1 MKNSIIFIIFSL
13 FINSLV
19 FAENI
24 KIKSKKISIDKNS
37 QISIFEED
45 VIIKTSDNIT
55 IKSDYAKYNKLNG
68 TIELKNNIETIDE
81 ENNIIKTSYAN
92 YDEKKKILETKGLT
106 QIITPKKYILNG
118 ENIIAN
124 SDKKLIFSN
133 DKTIITDEDNN
144 SIFLEN
150 FEYLSKENIFKS
162 IGHIEIKDKLENS
175 YQFSQIYIDT
185 KKKEILGT
193 DTKSFLN
200 SNSFKINNDND
211 PRVFANT
218 AIINNEQIIF
228 NKSISTICKYREND
242 KCPPWTIQAKKML
255 HDKKKKTIYY
265 DNAIIKV
272 YDFPIFYIPK
282 LSHPDP
288 TVVRRS
294 GFLPPTLL
302 DTKNLGSGIS
312 VPYFWALN
320 KDKNFT
326 LTSKV
331 FFAENPLLVGE
342 YNQVFKNSNFL
353 TDFGYTEGYKKST
366 TKKKAGNK
374 SHFFS
379 KFTKNFSNSDSN
391 STLNISTQ
399 NVSNDKYLKLYK
411 IESNLVDYNIGNLEN
426 SINFT
431 HENENT
437 FFGLDA
443 SVYETLNENY
453 NDKYEYILPEV
464 TIDKNLISND
474 RIGNIDF
481 TANYKAHK
489 YDTNKFTNFL
499 INDFNWNSKDIYF
512 DNGLKGEFL
521 GHFKNINYETK
532 NLDNYKKDTTSELFG
547 AIGYLSELNFEKKIG
562 TTSHLLKPKTLL
574 RYAPGAMR
582 KEFDGPR
589 LDPLKAFSLDRINN
603 INNFETGLS
612 GTIGLDYKAK
622 RDNSNFDFSVAQVLS
637 EKENKKMASK
647 TSMDEKLSDLVGST
661 SYGVNNKFN
670 INYNFAVDQN
680 YKQLNYND
688 FGANFDFNPVKI
700 KFNYLLENEH
710 IGNQEYF
717 NTKVDFVKN
726 KNGLFSFE
734 TKRNL
739 ITNSS
744 EFYNLSYEYI
754 NDCLRAGLVYRREF
768 YNDSELEPENSLL
781 FKITLTPFGNI
792 NSPSFN
798 K

>member
-331 FFAENPLLVGE
+331 FFAENPLLAGE

-481 TANYKAHK
+481 TSNYKAHK

-739 ITNSS
+739 ITDSS

>member
-739 ITNSS
+739 ITDSS

>member
-124 SDKKLIFSN
+124 SGKKLIFSN

-726 KNGLFSFE
+726 INGLFSFE
-734 TKRNL
+734 TKR
-739 ITNSS
+739 
-744 EFYNLSYEYI
+744 
-754 NDCLRAGLVYRREF
+754 
-768 YNDSELEPENSLL
+768 
-781 FKITLTPFGNI
+781 K
-792 NSPSFN
+792 
-798 K
+798 

>member
-1 MKNSIIFIIFSL
+1 MKNSIIFIIFSF

-532 NLDNYKKDTTSELFG
+532 NLDDYKKDTTSELFG

-622 RDNSNFDFSVAQVLS
+622 RDNNNFDFSVAQVLS

-739 ITNSS
+739 ITDSS

-768 YNDSELEPENSLL
+768 YNDSELEAENSLL